1 MKYRLL
7 IFLTLIITTS
17 VFAQF
22 SKYKAKTQFQNK
34 NSKTSNESSST
45 KDQDFFGRG
54 TGVRGAKKTSKE
66 DKYVNLNPETAFGPE
81 VVSNFDFSNTSLL
94 ELTKHMQKLTGL
106 NLMWDKEINGKMT
119 ILASTPI
126 TVGDAWKAYLT
137 ALNVN
142 GYTLV
147 KSGAFYRI
155 VDSRSSRSTPS
166 KIYTG
171 AFIPQV
177 ESYLMKIIPIK
188 HIQSSEIYRNFRSFM
203 NKNGRIVNIKQ
214 TNTIIVHDTGTN
226 INRLVKLIRLI
237 DIPGHEES
245 LHILPMKHSSAQ
257 EIAKILDT
265 ILKSKQGKSGKFSS
279 KAVPSRNSSNIS
291 KIIAEPRTNS
301 IIALANIQGIKK
313 LKSLIKKLDVKYGAQ
328 SSDKIHV
335 YYLNYGSAKELSK
348 TLSTLVSSTG
358 KKSNKNVPRR
368 ILLRRQET
376 DSGLFSTDI
385 KITSDES
392 NNALVVTSSPTD
404 WLTIEQVIKK
414 LDIPREQV
422 YVEGMIMETNI
433 SRNRDVGISIV
444 GAYGTGTGQKAGFI
458 PDSGIIDLISNNL
471 TNLGGFF
478 VGGSTGKKVTLD
490 VGGSEITVDSV
501 TGLIKAI
508 ASDSNTNVL
517 ATPQILV
524 LDNEEA
530 EFEVG
535 ESIPI
540 SETVNNNGVSS
551 VNTKTQDVTLKIK
564 ITPQINKVT
573 RFIKLKINQDIRD
586 FSQRKV
592 EVSQGVATTTR
603 RAITTVVVRDRDTI
617 AMGGLMRDQLT
628 DTENKVPLLGD
639 IPVLGW
645 LFKSKKSVISKINL
659 LFFLT
664 PQILSPYEQTTGP
677 LLKDAVGRRAA
688 HLKNVHGEDDPFKST
703 AKAIFE
709 KGKQQKERP
718 LYEKIE
724 GSHFFKKQNKQEGIG
739 NPQAQIDKEVPN
751 YSDIHEEVSEIK
763 QNISEEE

>member
-1 MKYRLL
+1 MKYGLL
-7 IFLTLIITTS
+7 IFLTLNTIT

-22 SKYKAKTQFQNK
+22 NKYKSKTQFQD
-34 NSKTSNESSST
+34 ESSKGAPGKSNPD
-45 KDQDFFGRG
+45 DQDFFGRG
-54 TGVRGAKKTSKE
+54 TGIKGATKASKQ

-81 VVSNFDFSNTSLL
+81 VVKSFDFSNTSLL
-94 ELTKHMQKLTGL
+94 ELTRHMQKLTGI
-106 NLMWDKEINGKMT
+106 NLMWDKEINGKVT
-119 ILASTPI
+119 ILAPSPI

-137 ALNVN
+137 ALSIN
-142 GYTLV
+142 GYTLA

-155 VDSRSSRSTPS
+155 VNSSNSRSTPS

-171 AFIPQV
+171 AFTPQV

-188 HIQSSEIYRNFRSFM
+188 YIQSSEIYRNFRPFLS
-203 NKNGRIVNIKQ
+203 KNGRIIDIKQ
-214 TNTIIVHDTGTN
+214 TNTIIVHDTGVN

-245 LHILPMKHSSAQ
+245 LHIIPMKHSSAQ

-265 ILKSKQGKSGKFSS
+265 ILSSKSGASGKFRS
-279 KAVPSRNSSNIS
+279 KRVPTKDSSNIS

-301 IIALANIQGIKK
+301 IIALANTQGIKQ
-313 LKSLIKKLDVKYGAQ
+313 LKSLISKLDVKYGTQ
-328 SSDKIHV
+328 SADKIHV
-335 YYLNYGSAKELSK
+335 YYLNYGNAKELSK
-348 TLSTLVSSTG
+348 TLSSLVSNTQKSGNKST
-358 KKSNKNVPRR
+358 SRR
-368 ILLRRQET
+368 ILLRRGEN
-376 DSGLFSTDI
+376 DPGLFSADI
-385 KITSDES
+385 KMTADEP
-392 NNALVVTSSPTD
+392 NNALVVTASPTD

-433 SRNRDVGISIV
+433 SRNRDVGISLV
-444 GAYGTGTGQKAGFI
+444 GAYGTGAGQKAGFI

-478 VGGSTGKKVTLD
+478 VGGSAGKSITLD
-490 VGGSEITVDSV
+490 IGGKEINVNSV

-517 ATPQILV
+517 ATPQILA
-524 LDNEEA
+524 LDNEQA

-551 VNTKTQDVTLKIK
+551 VNTKTQDITLKIK

-573 RFIKLKINQDIRD
+573 RFIKLKIDQDIRD

-592 EVSQGVATTTR
+592 AAAQGVATTTR
-603 RAITTVVVRDRDTI
+603 RAVTTVVVRDKDTI

-628 DTENKVPLLGD
+628 ETENKVPLLGD

-645 LFKSKKSVISKINL
+645 LFKSKKSIISKINL

-677 LLKDAVGRRAA
+677 LLKDSLGRRAA
-688 HLKNVHGEDDPFKST
+688 HLKNIHGEDDPFKST
-703 AKAIFE
+703 AKGLFDKAE
-709 KGKQQKERP
+709 QQKKSP
-718 LYEKIE
+718 LYEQIE
-724 GSHFFKKQNKQEGIG
+724 GSHFFKKQNSREGIS
-739 NPQAQIDKEVPN
+739 NPQGHIHQEVPD
-751 YSDIHEEVSEIK
+751 YSHIHEETSETK
-763 QNISEEE
+763 QSLSEEG

>member
-1 MKYRLL
+1 MKYGLL
-7 IFLTLIITTS
+7 IFLTLNTIT

-22 SKYKAKTQFQNK
+22 NKYKSKTQFQD
-34 NSKTSNESSST
+34 ESSKGAPGKSNS
-45 KDQDFFGRG
+45 DEQDFFGRG
-54 TGVRGAKKTSKE
+54 TGIKGATKASKQ

-81 VVSNFDFSNTSLL
+81 VVKSFDFSNTSLL
-94 ELTKHMQKLTGL
+94 ELTRHMQKLTGI
-106 NLMWDKEINGKMT
+106 NLMWDKEINGKVT
-119 ILASTPI
+119 ILAPSPI

-137 ALNVN
+137 ALSIN
-142 GYTLV
+142 GYTLA

-155 VDSRSSRSTPS
+155 VNSSNSRSTPS

-171 AFIPQV
+171 AFTPQV

-188 HIQSSEIYRNFRSFM
+188 HIQSSEIYRNFRPFLS
-203 NKNGRIVNIKQ
+203 KNGRIIDIKQ
-214 TNTIIVHDTGTN
+214 TNTIIVHDTGVN

-245 LHILPMKHSSAQ
+245 LHIIPMQHSSAQ

-265 ILKSKQGKSGKFSS
+265 ILSSKSGASAKFRS
-279 KAVPSRNSSNIS
+279 KRVPTKDSSNIS

-301 IIALANIQGIKK
+301 IITLANTQGIKQ
-313 LKSLIKKLDVKYGAQ
+313 LKSLIAKLDVKYGAQ
-328 SSDKIHV
+328 SADKIHV
-335 YYLNYGSAKELSK
+335 YYLNYGNAKDLSK
-348 TLSTLVSSTG
+348 TLSSLVSNTQ
-358 KKSNKNVPRR
+358 KSGNKSASRR
-368 ILLRRQET
+368 ILLRRAEN
-376 DSGLFSTDI
+376 DPGLFSADI
-385 KITSDES
+385 KITADEP
-392 NNALVVTSSPTD
+392 NNALVVTASPTD

-433 SRNRDVGISIV
+433 SRNRDVGISLV
-444 GAYGTGTGQKAGFI
+444 GAYGTGAGQKAGFL

-478 VGGSTGKKVTLD
+478 VGGSGGKSITLD
-490 VGGSEITVDSV
+490 IGGKEINVNSV

-517 ATPQILV
+517 ATPQILA
-524 LDNEEA
+524 LDNEQA

-551 VNTKTQDVTLKIK
+551 VNTKTQDITLKIK

-573 RFIKLKINQDIRD
+573 RFIKLKIDQDIRD

-592 EVSQGVATTTR
+592 ASAQGVATTTR
-603 RAITTVVVRDRDTI
+603 RAVTTVVVRDKDTI

-628 DTENKVPLLGD
+628 ETENKVPLLGD

-645 LFKSKKSVISKINL
+645 LFKSKKSIISKINL

-677 LLKDAVGRRAA
+677 LLKDSLGRRAA
-688 HLKNVHGEDDPFKST
+688 HLKNIHGEDDPFKST
-703 AKAIFE
+703 AKGLFDKAE
-709 KGKQQKERP
+709 QQKKSP
-718 LYEKIE
+718 LYEQIE
-724 GSHFFKKQNKQEGIG
+724 GSHFFKKQNSREGIS
-739 NPQAQIDKEVPN
+739 NPQGHIHQKVPD
-751 YSDIHEEVSEIK
+751 YSHIHEETGETK
-763 QNISEEE
+763 QSLSEEG